1 MISCQSW
8 KSTINK
14 YPQAKEY
21 LFVILIMEAIRN
33 IIEMDMESWYIRII
47 HIIKDFGQIMRKIKK
62 EYSSIRKISIIVESG
77 KTMFLMDR
85 VSIPAILCLTTITK
99 GHGLKATSMVLAM
112 KKIMRGL
119 FI

>member
-1 MISCQSW
+1 M
-8 KSTINK
+8 
-14 YPQAKEY
+14 
-21 LFVILIMEAIRN
+21 L
-33 IIEMDMESWYIRII
+33 
-47 HIIKDFGQIMRKIKK
+47 KIKK